1 MIEGKENNLIIEYC
15 FTIFNFYDSTFGNI
29 QITGDRLSINIENVY
44 ICISELL
51 ISETS
56 DTNLCI
62 LVNQR
67 LTISSLRFLIR
78 VSCL

>member
-29 QITGDRLSINIENVY
+29 QIIGDRLSINIENVY